1 MDRYWSRAK
10 NKITKEW
17 LYGFYEV
24 GINPSTNRTEA
35 FIQVIND
42 DGKYGMTVGVVP
54 ETAGGY
60 VMEGKK
66 GKPVFAG
73 DIVRMRLGNGWV
85 TGVVE
90 WDDSYP
96 QYLLRV
102 ISDHNDA
109 TVGLKSKVE
118 VVGNIYDNPE
128 LLRASK

>member
-24 GINPSTNRTEA
+24 GINPSANRTEA

-42 DGKYGMTVGVVP
+42 DGKYGMTVGVAP
-54 ETAGGY
+54 ETVGGY
-60 VMEGKK
+60 VMEDKK
-66 GKPVFAG
+66 GKHVFAG
-73 DIVRMRLGNGWV
+73 DIVRLRLGNGWV

>member
-10 NKITKEW
+10 DTITREW
-17 LYGFYEV
+17 LYGFYAV
-24 GINPSTNRTEA
+24 GINPSTNRAEA

-42 DGKYGMTVGVVP
+42 DGKYGMTTRVDPDTV
-54 ETAGGY
+54 GGY
-60 VMEGKK
+60 VMEDKK
-66 GKPVFAG
+66 KKHVFAG

-102 ISDHNDA
+102 ISEHNDA

-118 VVGNIYDNPE
+118 VIGNIYDDPE
-128 LLRASK
+128 LLRGAQ

>member
-1 MDRYWSRAK
+1 MEDRKR
-10 NKITKEW
+10 
-17 LYGFYEV
+17 
-24 GINPSTNRTEA
+24 
-35 FIQVIND
+35 
-42 DGKYGMTVGVVP
+42 
-54 ETAGGY
+54 
-60 VMEGKK
+60 
-66 GKPVFAG
+66 KPVFAG

-102 ISDHNDA
+102 ISEHNDA

>member
-10 NKITKEW
+10 DKITKEW

-24 GINPSTNRTEA
+24 GINPSTNRAEA
-35 FIQVIND
+35 FIKEIND
-42 DGKYGMTVGVVP
+42 DGKYGMTAGVAP
-54 ETAGGY
+54 ETVGGY
-60 VMEGKK
+60 VMEDRKR
-66 GKPVFAG
+66 KPVFAG

-102 ISDHNDA
+102 ISEHNDA